1 MSSIEQLIVIYL
13 DNRSVFH
20 KDNFFFSL
28 DFFVLFY
35 ENRFYM
41 PLHNWILQIAL
52 IALKIGSNETNVVSE
67 ENVLLIRSINQFRN
81 YELWIFMSFMTNQNN
96 FLQLCLATCYCC
108 CFCPKNLIGF
118 LNFFW
123 KFRIC
128 SSPIGCWIRRARNEI
143 NREKAS
149 FHFGKRLDK
158 KVVLQLFMENME

>member
-1 MSSIEQLIVIYL
+1 MNCKTYSNWSKITRKFVVSKLVDRSGEQVTCPTKMSSIEQLIVIYL

-67 ENVLLIRSINQFRN
+67 ENVLLIGSINQFRN
-81 YELWIFMSFMTNQNN
+81 YELWIFMTFMTNSERLFTNLFGYMLLLLFLSKKSDLFLKLFLKIQN
-96 FLQLCLATCYCC
+96 L
-108 CFCPKNLIGF
+108 
-118 LNFFW
+118 
-123 KFRIC
+123 
-128 SSPIGCWIRRARNEI
+128 
-143 NREKAS
+143 
-149 FHFGKRLDK
+149 
-158 KVVLQLFMENME
+158 

>member
-67 ENVLLIRSINQFRN
+67 ENVLLIGSINQFRIMN
-81 YELWIFMSFMTNQNN
+81 FHDFYEQS
-96 FLQLCLATCYCC
+96 
-108 CFCPKNLIGF
+108 
-118 LNFFW
+118 
-123 KFRIC
+123 
-128 SSPIGCWIRRARNEI
+128 E
-143 NREKAS
+143 
-149 FHFGKRLDK
+149 
-158 KVVLQLFMENME
+158 QLFTTLFGYLLLLLFLSKKSYWILLKLFLKIQNL

>member
-1 MSSIEQLIVIYL
+1 MNYKTCSNWSNNRWKFVVSKLVDGSGEQVTCPTKMSSIEQLIVIYL

-52 IALKIGSNETNVVSE
+52 IVLKIGSNETNVVSE
-67 ENVLLIRSINQFRN
+67 ENVLLIGSINQFRN

-118 LNFFW
+118 LNFFL
-123 KFRIC
+123 KIQ
-128 SSPIGCWIRRARNEI
+128 N
-143 NREKAS
+143 
-149 FHFGKRLDK
+149 L
-158 KVVLQLFMENME
+158 